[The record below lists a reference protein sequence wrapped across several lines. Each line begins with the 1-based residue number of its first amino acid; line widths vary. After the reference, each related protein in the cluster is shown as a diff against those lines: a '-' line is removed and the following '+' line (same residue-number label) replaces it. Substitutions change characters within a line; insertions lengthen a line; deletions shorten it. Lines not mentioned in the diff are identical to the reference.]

1 MGSDIARK
9 VAQLLFVGV
18 PSTSLS
24 SEDKKKLL
32 TLGPGGVIYFKRN
45 YENLSQI
52 ISLTNEIQAAVIP
65 NSFRGL
71 PTWIGVDHEGGRVQR
86 FGEPFTKIPAAKVW
100 GDLNSPKTTF
110 ELGFIMAK
118 ELHSVGVRINFA
130 PVADVPR
137 DLNSPGI
144 GDRAFSLDPD
154 TVANLASA
162 TVRGLQKGGVLAVC
176 KHFPGHGPAN
186 VDSHSEL
193 PKCHITKEQLEEC
206 DWMPFR
212 RAIRARCDGIM
223 TAHILNTALDTE
235 RPATLSKKIIRGL
248 LRSELRF
255 QKLVFSDDMEMGA
268 IVNEY
273 GIEDACMM
281 AVEAGCDHVLICQN
295 VDAALSVHERI
306 VKAFEGKLLP
316 MSYLEESLTRIQ
328 EMKAQY
334 IGAYK
339 PATVDFAKAVLGAPD
354 FQAVAE
360 AVRQQQVV
368 ENGPSTILKANG

>member
-1 MGSDIARK
+1 MATDIGRK

-18 PSTSLS
+18 PGTSLS
-24 SEDKKKLL
+24 ADDKKKLL

-118 ELHSVGVRINFA
+118 ELHAIGVRINFA

-137 DLNSPGI
+137 ELNSPGI

-176 KHFPGHGPAN
+176 KHFPGHGAAN
-186 VDSHSEL
+186 VDSHEEL
-193 PKCHITKEQLEEC
+193 PKCHIPKDKLEEC

-248 LRSELRF
+248 LRNDLRF
-255 QKLVFSDDMEMGA
+255 TKLVFSDDMEMGA

-273 GIEDACMM
+273 GIEDASLM
-281 AVEAGCDHVLICQN
+281 AVEAGCDHILICQN
-295 VDAALSVHERI
+295 MEAALSTHERI
-306 VKAFEGKLLP
+306 VKAFESKLLP
-316 MSYLEESLTRIQ
+316 IAYLDEAITRIQ

-334 IGAYK
+334 VGAYK
-339 PATVDFAKAVLGAPD
+339 PSTVDFAKAVLGAPD

-368 ENGPSTILKANG
+368 ENGPSTALKANG

>member
-1 MGSDIARK
+1 MGSDLVRK
-9 VAQLLFVGV
+9 VAQLFFVGV
-18 PSTSLS
+18 PGTSLS
-24 SEDKKKLL
+24 ADDKKKLL
-32 TLGPGGVIYFKRN
+32 NLGPGGVIYFKRN

-52 ISLTNEIQAAVIP
+52 ISLTNEIQAATIP
-65 NSFRGL
+65 NSHKGL

-118 ELHSVGVRINFA
+118 ELHAVGARINFA

-137 DLNSPGI
+137 DLNAPAL
-144 GDRAFSLDPD
+144 GDRAFSLDPE
-154 TVANLASA
+154 TVANLVSA
-162 TVRGLQKGGVLAVC
+162 TVRGLQKGGVMAVC
-176 KHFPGHGPAN
+176 KHFPGHGLAN
-186 VDSHSEL
+186 VDSHEDL
-193 PKCHITKEQLEEC
+193 PKYHATKEQLENC

-223 TAHILNTALDTE
+223 TAHVLNTALDAE
-235 RPATLSKKIIRGL
+235 RPATLSKKIIRGI
-248 LRSELRF
+248 LRNELRF

-273 GIEDACMM
+273 GIEDASMM

-295 VDAALSVHERI
+295 MEAALSAHERL
-306 VKAFEGKLLP
+306 VKAFESKLLP
-316 MSYLEESLTRIQ
+316 MAFLEESLVRIQ
-328 EMKAQY
+328 ELKAQY
-334 IGAYK
+334 IGQYR
-339 PATVDFAKAVLGAPD
+339 PSTVEFAQAVLGAPD

-368 ENGPSTILKANG
+368 ENGPSTALKANG

>member
-1 MGSDIARK
+1 MASDIARK

-18 PSTSLS
+18 PGTSLS
-24 SEDKKKLL
+24 ADDKKKLL
-32 TLGPGGVIYFKRN
+32 ALGPGGIIYFKRN

-65 NSFRGL
+65 SSLRGA
-71 PTWIGVDHEGGRVQR
+71 PAWIGVDHEGGRVQR

-118 ELHSVGVRINFA
+118 ELHAIGVRINFA

-137 DLNSPGI
+137 ELNAPAL
-144 GDRAFSLDPD
+144 GDRAFSLDPE
-154 TVANLASA
+154 TVANLVSA
-162 TVRGLQKGGVLAVC
+162 TVRGLQKGGVLAVS

-186 VDSHSEL
+186 VDSHSAL
-193 PKCHITKEQLEEC
+193 PKCHITKEQLENC

-223 TAHILNTALDTE
+223 TAHIMNTALDTE
-235 RPATLSKKIIRGL
+235 RPATLSKKILRGI
-248 LRSELRF
+248 LRNDLRF
-255 QKLVFSDDMEMGA
+255 QKLIFSDDMEMGA

-295 VDAALSVHERI
+295 MEAALSAHERI

-316 MSYLEESLTRIQ
+316 MSILDESLQRIQ
-328 EMKAQY
+328 ELKTQY
-334 IGAYK
+334 IGQYK
-339 PATVDFAKAVLGAPD
+339 PSTVEFAKAVLGAPD
-354 FQAVAE
+354 FQAVAD

-368 ENGPSTILKANG
+368 ENGPSTVLKANG